1 MHAPGRDTLQARHR
15 LERARRAERVAEHRL
30 GRVEPEPRLVDGA
43 KHRVDGGHLAQVAHG
58 RGRAVRVD
66 EVHRVRLEPG
76 VRQRRAHA
84 QDHVPAVGARRGQV
98 VRVCRDAAAE
108 VLAEDRRAALLGVS
122 QGLHDQDAGALAHD
136 EAVAA
141 LIPRAGRA
149 GRVFVAG
156 GERAARDE
164 AADAGARARRLGAPR
179 EDEIRLAGAD
189 VRRGVDELIVARR
202 ARGVDCA
209 VLRRER
215 EGEGRR
221 IVALSATGGGRGR
234 RSARG
239 RRILREKTRRLD
251 GRERTGVV
259 GSPEAELGLHAQ
271 DRAAHV
277 REQIRHGE
285 RRHLLDPLGVER
297 HDVILVDLHA
307 AHGAAHQD
315 AATRLVQR
323 LEIRAPQPGVPQ
335 GALTRADGVLV
346 DSIHAPRLLSG
357 EVVAVVE
364 LLDRRSDARGEI
376 VKDSGLPRGQVDGAA
391 LAGE

>member
-108 VLAEDRRAALLGVS
+108 VLAEDRRAALLGVR

-164 AADAGARARRLGAPR
+164 AAEAGARARRLGAPR

-202 ARGVDCA
+202 ARGVD
-209 VLRRER
+209 
-215 EGEGRR
+215 
-221 IVALSATGGGRGR
+221 
-234 RSARG
+234 
-239 RRILREKTRRLD
+239 
-251 GRERTGVV
+251 GVV

-335 GALTRADGVLV
+335 GALTRADGVLM